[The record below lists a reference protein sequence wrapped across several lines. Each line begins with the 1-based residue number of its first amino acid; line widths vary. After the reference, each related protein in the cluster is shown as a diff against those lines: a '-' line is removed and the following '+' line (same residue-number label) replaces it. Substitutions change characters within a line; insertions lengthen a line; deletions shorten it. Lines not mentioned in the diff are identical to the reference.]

1 MPKSTRRQQGIETL
15 TTGSRVTRR
24 QLLMSAAA
32 YAVLPPFAFSTPS
45 AAQFFDA
52 AALEKIA
59 DRDPEA
65 ATPFIVDAQTHVWWR
80 EGGLR
85 TLTPSGD
92 HFLKTLA
99 GSRASVIGK
108 PVPIADMGRMMFIED
123 MFLHSETDIAFL
135 NSFGMRGAFDG
146 VDLFPPREAAFIRSM
161 APSRIRVLGVVDPP
175 DGQSAVD
182 SLIYQCEELKIDG
195 LKLYPPGPVTTG
207 WRMDD
212 EKTTYPLYEVLRKH
226 GVKNVCVHKG
236 LPGLFLEEY
245 CHTAD
250 LAKAA
255 ADFPDLNFIAFHC
268 SFPFEEELAEHA
280 RKAKVKNIC
289 VHKGLHGLFLEEYC
303 HTADLAKAAADFPDL
318 NFIAFHCSFPFE
330 AELAEHARK
339 AKVKNIYAEMGGLA
353 PYMFRTPERYA
364 QMLATVLNGLGPD
377 HVLWGT
383 DTPVAGPPHWQI
395 LAFQAYGF
403 PAQLVESKGYPVLT
417 PAVKRQILGEN
428 AARLYNINVADA
440 SRAISKDLLYKLR
453 VDGNPLPLEVDPST
467 WAPG

>member
-1 MPKSTRRQQGIETL
+1 MPRPTTNDNRFSVPALDRRV
-15 TTGSRVTRR
+15 SRREV
-24 QLLMSAAA
+24 LLGAAA
-32 YAVLPPFAFSTPS
+32 WAILPSFALAAPRVS
-45 AAQFFDA
+45 ARFFDA
-52 AALEKIA
+52 ATLERMA
-59 DRDPEA
+59 DSDPEMA
-65 ATPFIVDAQTHVWWR
+65 APFVIDAQTHVWWR

-85 TLTPSGD
+85 EMTPNGE

-99 GSRASVIGK
+99 GARAKVIGK

-175 DGQSAVD
+175 DGHSAVD
-182 SLIYQCEELKIDG
+182 SLTYQCEQLKIDG

-212 EKTTYPLYEVLRKH
+212 EKNTYPLYEVLRKH
-226 GVKNVCVHKG
+226 GVKNICVHKG

-250 LAKAA
+250 LA
-255 ADFPDLNFIAFHC
+255 
-268 SFPFEEELAEHA
+268 
-280 RKAKVKNIC
+280 R
-289 VHKGLHGLFLEEYC
+289 
-303 HTADLAKAAADFPDL
+303 AAADFPDL

-330 AELAEHARK
+330 AELAEHASK

-353 PYMFRTPERYA
+353 PFMFRAPERYA
-364 QMLATVLNGLGPD
+364 QMLATVLKGLGPD

-395 LAFQAYGF
+395 RAFLAYAF
-403 PAQLVESKGYPVLT
+403 PTELVEASGYPLLT
-417 PAVKRQILGEN
+417 PAIKRQILGEN
-428 AARLYNINVADA
+428 AARLYKIDIAAAKRDIA
-440 SRAISKDLLYKLR
+440 TDLLYRLR
-453 VDGNPLPLEVDPST
+453 MDSNPLPREVDPSAWT
-467 WAPG
+467 SG

>member
-1 MPKSTRRQQGIETL
+1 MQKPADPQPAAQPDTTTPISRRE
-15 TTGSRVTRR
+15 
-24 QLLMSAAA
+24 LLAGAAA
-32 YAVLPPFAFSTPS
+32 WMLLPPLTLAERAR
-45 AAQFFDA
+45 AAPFVSET
-52 AALEKIA
+52 ALEKIA
-59 DRDPEA
+59 DRDPSGA
-65 ATPFIVDAQTHVWWR
+65 APFVIDAQTHVWWR

-85 TLTPSGD
+85 SMTPSGE

-99 GSRASVIGK
+99 GSRAKVIGK

-123 MFLHSETDIAFL
+123 LFLHSETDIAFL

-182 SLIYQCEELKIDG
+182 SLTYQCEQLKIDG

-212 EKTTYPLYEVLRKH
+212 EKNTYPLYEVLRKH
-226 GVKNVCVHKG
+226 KVRNICVHKG

-245 CHTAD
+245 CHTDD
-250 LAKAA
+250 LA
-255 ADFPDLNFIAFHC
+255 
-268 SFPFEEELAEHA
+268 
-280 RKAKVKNIC
+280 R
-289 VHKGLHGLFLEEYC
+289 
-303 HTADLAKAAADFPDL
+303 AAADFPDL

-330 AELAEHARK
+330 AELAEHARR

-353 PYMFRTPERYA
+353 PIMFRDPPRYA
-364 QMLATVLNGLGPD
+364 QMLGTVLSGLGTD

-395 LAFQAYGF
+395 RAFMAFQF
-403 PAQLVESKGYPVLT
+403 PQELVESKGYPQLT
-417 PAVKRQILGEN
+417 PAVKRQILAEN
-428 AARLYNINVADA
+428 SARLYGIDLTAA
-440 SRAISKDLLYKLR
+440 RRAIDSDLLHKLR
-453 VDGNPLPLEVDPST
+453 SDGNPLPLEVDPST
-467 WAPG
+467 WQPG